1 MYSVEDLKR
10 SFVKKLDDDLFA
22 VFGGMNGQT
31 GETGAPHL
39 PVWAGYERLVDSVY
53 SIGG

>member
-1 MYSVEDLKR
+1 MYSVEELK
-10 SFVKKLDDDLFA
+10 SAFVKKLDDDLFA
-22 VFGGMNGQT
+22 AVGRMNGQT
-31 GETGAPHL
+31 GEENAPHL